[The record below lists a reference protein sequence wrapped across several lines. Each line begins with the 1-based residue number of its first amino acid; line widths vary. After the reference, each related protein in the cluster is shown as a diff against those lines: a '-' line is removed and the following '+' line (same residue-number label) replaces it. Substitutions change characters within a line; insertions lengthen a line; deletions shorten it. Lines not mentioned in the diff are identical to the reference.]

1 MNLIIPWICVTLV
14 LRYVCVYMHACVD
27 SIHISIKQW
36 PVFVHL
42 FLLYNYCLYISQ
54 GPLEQFI
61 HSMEPQLRQ
70 LGLPTTL
77 KKGLVHFFFH
87 YLCHII
93 GVIVLLSDHIVCKK
107 GDTLTPEQARLLV
120 SVCYSSW

>member
-1 MNLIIPWICVTLV
+1 M
-14 LRYVCVYMHACVD
+14 VY
-27 SIHISIKQW
+27 
-36 PVFVHL
+36 
-42 FLLYNYCLYISQ
+42 LLYVVEFFSLA

-77 KKGLVHFFFH
+77 KKGRKKWYVF
-87 YLCHII
+87 IVNI
-93 GVIVLLSDHIVCKK
+93 NNNVGIIVLLTDHVVCKT

-120 SVCYSSW
+120 SSFE